1 MEALPP
7 GSPLTHPMSQTLVP
21 APRLEGREGYEGL
34 RKPAMVLGLGGRGG
48 RRRAAGSPQS
58 PQKPRSK
65 QWLSAPAGKFQIAE
79 LPLRTTSLGIPW
91 NTAYQPPNL

>member
-7 GSPLTHPMSQTLVP
+7 GNPLTHPMSQTLVP
-21 APRLEGREGYEGL
+21 APLLEGREGREGL
-34 RKPAMVLGLGGRGG
+34 RKPAMVLGLGGGG
-48 RRRAAGSPQS
+48 GSPQS
-58 PQKPRSK
+58 PQKPSSK

-91 NTAYQPPNL
+91 NTAYQSPNL